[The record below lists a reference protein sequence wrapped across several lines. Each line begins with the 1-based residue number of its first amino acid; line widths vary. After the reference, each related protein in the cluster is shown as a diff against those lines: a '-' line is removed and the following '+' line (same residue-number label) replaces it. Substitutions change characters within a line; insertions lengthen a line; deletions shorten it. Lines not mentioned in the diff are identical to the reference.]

1 MAGFRPHAQ
10 IGKLRERSFHLEEMQ
25 TILSAAPTSR
35 AARATVF
42 AKSRRWVAWLLAD
55 TGARP
60 GKISQLHRE
69 DPRKV

>member
-1 MAGFRPHAQ
+1 MAAFHPCAQ
-10 IGKLRERSFHLEEMQ
+10 TAKLRERSFRLDEMQ
-25 TILSAAPTSR
+25 TISSAAPTSR